1 MDNLLLFAVA
11 IWAGAQ
17 NALAGGGSFLL
28 LPTLMFTGMDARAAN
43 ITCCAALFPAQ
54 LATGWTSRKFADGVG
69 AAPLWVFYAV
79 SVCGGAVGAVILLV
93 NSRESFA
100 RLVPWLVLFATALF
114 AWGSFLRRP
123 GETHGHIGP
132 FGAVFSQFLIAV
144 YGGYFGGGA
153 GFLMVAALTMA
164 GQNVRVAS
172 ATKNILAGVMNT
184 AAVAIFLFSP
194 DLYWKQAGITAL
206 GAIVGGVSGARVLH
220 HVDEKILR
228 IVVVAIGAALT
239 IGLFYKAP

>member
-1 MDNLLLFAVA
+1 MDFLLLTLVAV
-11 IWAGAQ
+11 WAGAQ

-54 LATGWTSRKFADGVG
+54 IATGWTSRKYAEGVG
-69 AAPLWVFYAV
+69 GLPLSVFYAV
-79 SVCGGAVGAVILLV
+79 SVVGGAIGAAILLATT
-93 NSRESFA
+93 RESFA

-114 AWGSFLRRP
+114 AWGSFGRKS
-123 GETHGHIGP
+123 ESHVHVGP
-132 FGAVFSQFLIAV
+132 VGAAVMQFLISV

-153 GFLMVAALTMA
+153 GFLIVAALTMA
-164 GQNVRVAS
+164 GQSVRVAS

-194 DLYWKQAGITAL
+194 DLHWSQALATSL
-206 GAIVGGVSGARVLH
+206 GAIVGGVSGAKALH
-220 HVDEKILR
+220 HINEKVLR
-228 IVVVAIGAALT
+228 LVVVIVGALLT
-239 IGLFYKAP
+239 VGLFYKAG